1 MREEWAKGPSTHAE
15 LVRLW
20 HVSRKTAYDCMG
32 KHGNRVLPPT
42 PESIARAPVA
52 APIVLTPS
60 PLDLPSDYSKEE
72 ATEIFRARIARLAQ
86 EADTYL
92 AETKANGNLDQRAKA
107 LKTCRE
113 FLEILG
119 RHLGLFAPTTAV
131 QINLTEN
138 PEWKKIRTI
147 LVDALTP
154 YPEAS
159 IAVADALREAKVS
172 L

>member
-1 MREEWAKGPSTHAE
+1 M
-15 LVRLW
+15 
-20 HVSRKTAYDCMG
+20 
-32 KHGNRVLPPT
+32 
-42 PESIARAPVA
+42 
-52 APIVLTPS
+52 LTPS